1 MNEFNSF
8 SVQRGN
14 VLMEN
19 IVREP
24 VLQSTPVFPVGFMHY
39 QSPLFSQWQAAKTPG
54 RQILGGFS
62 IRRVVGTTVF
72 SCYGCSLAIV
82 NPPILPEYSFCIVH
96 RDLRP
101 YNDSVTAL
109 PKVTPKSVNVLSI
122 QEFLVFDRDIP
133 LSLPLT

>member
-1 MNEFNSF
+1 
-8 SVQRGN
+8 
-14 VLMEN
+14 MEN

-39 QSPLFSQWQAAKTPG
+39 QSPLFSKWQAAKTPG

-82 NPPILPEYSFCIVH
+82 NPPILPEHSFCIVH